1 ADTWTNSLPAELI
14 RAIAVDPSDPNR
26 VYASAFRSGVFRSTD
41 GGASWSKTNAGL
53 VDLDIAALALD
64 PSGSNRL
71 YAGSESGGGIYR
83 TLAAGDHWAEA
94 NAGFTNSEI
103 STIAA
108 SGSAP
113 GLIYAAARGR
123 GAYAGVDGGNTW
135 VFKSALGFG
144 ITYSFAIDPVD
155 PNIVYQATFDGVFKT
170 TNGGD
175 S

>member
-1 ADTWTNSLPAELI
+1 
-14 RAIAVDPSDPNR
+14 
-26 VYASAFRSGVFRSTD
+26 
-41 GGASWSKTNAGL
+41 
-53 VDLDIAALALD
+53 
-64 PSGSNRL
+64 SNRL

-83 TLAAGDHWAEA
+83 TLDAGDHWAEA

-123 GAYAGVDGGNTW
+123 GAYASVDGGNTW

-144 ITYSFAIDPVD
+144 ITYSLATDPVD
-155 PNIVYQATFDGVFKT
+155 PNIVYQAPFDGVFKT
-170 TNGGD
+170 TNGGGSWKWEISGMFEPYD
-175 S
+175 TIREVRALAIDGGHRKILYASTQQRMFKSTNGGD